1 MSFGAQ
7 WMPVSA
13 MLAINFAFAVVNLL
27 LKKVIDE
34 GLNNLV
40 IVTYRQAISAMFLT
54 PIACFWER

>member
-1 MSFGAQ
+1 
-7 WMPVSA
+7 MPVSA